1 MADKKSVGHAY
12 NVDFLNVVFAA
23 SSLFLFLSVI
33 WMVWDDF
40 DREWK
45 KKQREFSQLETQV
58 TQANLQQ
65 AGRAVD
71 KNKLAALTAQEAA
84 ARKKVAANQA
94 KVDELQAKLK
104 DADNKLF
111 RATTAFQTMKAT
123 YDQDRYD
130 FEATRAAGQPYAKKE
145 ARAKD
150 EERQLR
156 ELDLAREKAE
166 AEKAAVQQQLGQYTG
181 EVATAQKSID
191 EINAEQN
198 RLRKRLDVIA
208 PSMVKDYFR
217 NAPLLDFMAPT
228 LKVQQILLPNVVD
241 DVNFIRVGKMDRC
254 QTCHLAIDKKG
265 YEKYPSHSRRTLISR
280 PILAAARRIR
290 STR

>member
-45 KKQREFSQLETQV
+45 NTQRTFAQLETQV

-71 KNKLAALTAQEAA
+71 RNKLTSLESQEAA
-84 ARKKVAANQA
+84 GRKNVAANQA

-123 YDQDRYD
+123 YDQDR
-130 FEATRAAGQPYAKKE
+130 
-145 ARAKD
+145 
-150 EERQLR
+150 
-156 ELDLAREKAE
+156 
-166 AEKAAVQQQLGQYTG
+166 
-181 EVATAQKSID
+181 
-191 EINAEQN
+191 
-198 RLRKRLDVIA
+198 
-208 PSMVKDYFR
+208 
-217 NAPLLDFMAPT
+217 
-228 LKVQQILLPNVVD
+228 
-241 DVNFIRVGKMDRC
+241 
-254 QTCHLAIDKKG
+254 
-265 YEKYPSHSRRTLISR
+265 
-280 PILAAARRIR
+280 
-290 STR
+290 